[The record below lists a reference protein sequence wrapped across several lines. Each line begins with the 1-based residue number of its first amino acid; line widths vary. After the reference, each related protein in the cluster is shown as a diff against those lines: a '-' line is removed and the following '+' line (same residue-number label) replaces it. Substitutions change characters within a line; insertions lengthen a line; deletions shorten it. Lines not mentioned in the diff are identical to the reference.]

1 MMDGDHASQSTSGRS
16 ALSFQSVLAA
26 VSRWAKRHPL
36 ALDVTLALAFFAA
49 DLSEMRF
56 FHSVLGPMG
65 EIAPWSVIMAILIT
79 RAIALSMR
87 RRFPLSVT
95 ILLSATLI
103 VFPTNG
109 LDWVLTPGAA
119 PPPPPGGGNPGW
131 WPTALSYTGILET
144 YVAIYTV
151 TALRGTR
158 LGIVAG
164 VWFNL
169 AFILWMIPQFLAGG
183 PSWLVFFWVPAGLAV
198 YLGSVR
204 RRLLATNAAIAERNE
219 EIESGRER
227 AARDAAQTERERVS
241 ADLQALVS
249 RNLGRMMDESAA
261 ARDAIESQGG
271 TETALEAIRI
281 IERTGRM
288 ALADAR
294 RALGLLRDPRG
305 PAPLSPSDLPTH
317 DAGSQPDVETTTSST
332 AEATIDRP
340 TPSARPDAKLALLM
354 TALTVGMIGAG
365 VTSFVPVWPHEA
377 LSVLTDP
384 ADVAAIILTTVP
396 LAFRKVVPLPSAIA
410 IALGFGLFGV
420 AAHFSSLYAFIALLI
435 AVYAVWAERGRAQG
449 SVAFLAAGL
458 AIAAARTTFAGFRFG
473 LVTAY
478 VPFLVGAC
486 AFGWQDRRLER
497 ARLRLVDQE
506 AELSRLAEQ
515 DLVRARTQERLRI
528 ARELHDV
535 TAHSLSV
542 MTIQAGAA
550 RTVAPE
556 QPEKASRA
564 LTAVEEAGARAQADL
579 QSLFSRVGSEQ
590 VDAESPPG
598 IAAIPE
604 LVSQMNAAGLEVDL
618 TIAQDLPE
626 ISSGL
631 ELSLYRVV
639 QEALTNVVKH
649 AGPTR
654 ARVRVATDGSAL
666 VLDIED
672 EGPRGGERRVS
683 DSPASQSGRGLIG
696 MTERVHAYD
705 GSIRARPRAD
715 AGGFLVR
722 VSVPVSSLI
731 AEV

>member
-1 MMDGDHASQSTSGRS
+1 MMDGDHASRSTSGRS

-109 LDWVLTPGAA
+109 LDWVFTPASA

-144 YVAIYTV
+144 YVSIYTV

-183 PSWLVFFWVPAGLAV
+183 PSQLVFFWVPAGLAV

-271 TETALEAIRI
+271 TEPALDAIRI

-317 DAGSQPDVETTTSST
+317 DAGPQPDVERTRSST
-332 AEATIDRP
+332 AEATIDGP
-340 TPSARPDAKLALLM
+340 TSPARPDAKLALLM
-354 TALTVGMIGAG
+354 AALTVGTIG
-365 VTSFVPVWPHEA
+365 VRPPVPVWPHEA

-384 ADVAAIILTTVP
+384 ADIAAIILTTVP
-396 LAFRKVVPLPSAIA
+396 LAFRKVAPLPAAIA

-420 AAHFSSLYAFIALLI
+420 AAHFVTLYAFIALLI

-449 SVAFLAAGL
+449 LVAFFAAGL

-497 ARLRLVDQE
+497 ARLRLVEQE
-506 AELSRLAEQ
+506 GELSRLAEQ

-542 MTIQAGAA
+542 MTIQARAA

-556 QPEKASRA
+556 QPQKASRA

-579 QSLFSRVGSEQ
+579 QRLFSRVGSEQ

-654 ARVRVATDGSAL
+654 ARVRVATDGRAL

-672 EGPRGGERRVS
+672 EGPRGSDRRVS
-683 DSPASQSGRGLIG
+683 DPPASQSGRGLIG

-715 AGGFLVR
+715 AGGFSVR
-722 VSVPVSSLI
+722 VSVPVSSLV
-731 AEV
+731 AEA